1 MESRQSSAE
10 RAELRVSNIGG
21 IDETT
26 VTLERGVTALT
37 GRNATNRTSLL
48 QAIMAALGSENV
60 SIKRDADEAHIELQ
74 LGDETYTRTLRRRN
88 GTIVADGTPFLD
100 DPELG
105 DLFAF
110 LLEMNEARQAVAR
123 GDDLHELIMRP
134 VDTDAI
140 QSEIR
145 DLQSTKRDIDA
156 KLDDLDGLK
165 RRLPELEERRT
176 KLQSQIDEQRAE
188 LEEKRAALDDL
199 DADVEESREE
209 QSELDA
215 KLQELRETES
225 ALEDVRFDME
235 TERDSLDALRDDRE
249 ELEDERAELPTAP
262 DEEIQELDK
271 RIQRLRGRAESIDSV
286 VSELQSIVQFNE
298 EMLEGGRSEF
308 QAALQPESNGSV
320 TDQLVESET
329 TVCWTCGTEVE
340 TDEIEATLDR
350 LRELRSSKLS
360 TRNELTA
367 EIDDLQAEKRSLEG
381 TQTKKQRLDR
391 RLDEIEDEVRRREG
405 TIEDLETREDELID
419 ELAALE
425 TEVDELESEEYS
437 EVLDRHKE
445 ANQLEFEIQRLQKEQ
460 SSVDDEIRTVED
472 RLEER
477 EELEARREE
486 IQAELEELRTRIERI
501 EQQTVDEFNEHMDA
515 VLAELA
521 YDNIDRIW
529 IERTEKQVREGRRK
543 VTKSHFDLHIIRST
557 ADGKTYEDTVDHL
570 SESEREVTGL
580 VFALAGYLAHDVYET
595 LPFILLDSLEA
606 IDSERIAKLIDYMT
620 DYADYLVVALL
631 PEDAAAV
638 DERHTRVTSI

>member
-10 RAELRVSNIGG
+10 RAELRVTNIGG
-21 IDETT
+21 IDETN
-26 VTLERGVTALT
+26 VKLERGVTALT

-48 QAIMAALGSENV
+48 QGIMAALGSENV
-60 SIKRDADEAHIELQ
+60 SIKRDADEAHVELQ

-88 GTIVADGTPFLD
+88 GTIVADGTPYLD

-140 QSEIR
+140 QDQIR

-156 KLDDLDGLK
+156 ELDDLDGLK

-176 KLQSQIDEQRAE
+176 KLQSQIDEQREELSEKREA
-188 LEEKRAALDDL
+188 LEEL

-235 TERDSLDALRDDRE
+235 TERDSLDALRDDLD
-249 ELEDERAELPTAP
+249 ELEDERSDLPTAP
-262 DEEIQELDK
+262 DDEIGDLDK
-271 RIQRLRGRAESIDSV
+271 EIQRLRGRAESIDAV
-286 VSELQSIVQFNE
+286 VSELQSIIQFNE
-298 EMLEGGRSEF
+298 EMLDGGRSELTN
-308 QAALQPESNGSV
+308 ALKPESNGSV
-320 TDQLVESET
+320 TDQLVGDDT

-340 TDEIEATLDR
+340 TDQIQGTLDR
-350 LRELRSSKLS
+350 LRDLRSSKLS
-360 TRNELTA
+360 TRNELTS
-367 EIDDLQAEKRSLEG
+367 EIDDLQAEKRSIEG
-381 TQTKKQRLDR
+381 TQQKKQRLDR
-391 RLDEIEDEVRRREG
+391 RLDDVEDEIRRREG
-405 TIEDLETREDELID
+405 TIEDLEAREDELVD
-419 ELAALE
+419 ELADLESEVDDLE
-425 TEVDELESEEYS
+425 TEEYS

-445 ANQLEFEIQRLQKEQ
+445 ANQLEFELQRLQKEQ
-460 SSVDDEIRTVED
+460 SSVDDEIRSVED
-472 RLEER
+472 RLGER
-477 EELEARREE
+477 EDLEARREE
-486 IQAELEELRTRIERI
+486 IQDELEELRTRIERI

-529 IERTEKQVREGRRK
+529 IERTERQVREGRRK
-543 VTKSHFDLHIIRST
+543 VTKSHFELHIIRST
-557 ADGKTYEDTVDHL
+557 EDGKTYEDTVDHL

-606 IDSERIAKLIDYMT
+606 IDSERIASLIDYMT

-638 DERHTRVTSI
+638 DERHARVTSI

>member
-10 RAELRVSNIGG
+10 RAELRVSNVGG

-26 VTLERGVTALT
+26 VTLDRGVTALT

-60 SIKRDADEAHIELQ
+60 SIKRDADEAHVELQ
-74 LGDETYTRTLRRRN
+74 FGDETYTRTLRRRN
-88 GTIVADGTPFLD
+88 GTVVADGTPFLD

-140 QSEIR
+140 QAEIR

-165 RRLPELEERRT
+165 RRLPDLEERRT

-235 TERDSLDALRDDRE
+235 TERDSLDALQDDRE

-320 TDQLVESET
+320 TDQLVESDT

-340 TDEIEATLDR
+340 TDEIETTLDR

-381 TQTKKQRLDR
+381 TREKKQRLDR
-391 RLDEIEDEVRRREG
+391 RLDEIEDEIRRREG

-445 ANQLEFEIQRLQKEQ
+445 TNQLEFEIQRLQKEQ

>member
-1 MESRQSSAE
+1 MESRQSSVE
-10 RAELRVSNIGG
+10 RAELRVTNIGG
-21 IDETT
+21 IDETN

-48 QAIMAALGSENV
+48 QGIMAALGSENV
-60 SIKRDADEAHIELQ
+60 SIKRDADEAHVELQ

-88 GTIVADGTPFLD
+88 GTIVADGTPYLD

-140 QSEIR
+140 QDQIR

-156 KLDDLDGLK
+156 ELDDLDGLK

-176 KLQSQIDEQRAE
+176 KLQSQIDEQREELSEKRDA
-188 LEEKRAALDDL
+188 LEEL

-235 TERDSLDALRDDRE
+235 TERDSLDALRNDLD
-249 ELEDERAELPTAP
+249 ELEDERSDLPTAP
-262 DEEIQELDK
+262 DDEIGDLDK
-271 RIQRLRGRAESIDSV
+271 QIQRLRGRAESIDAV
-286 VSELQSIVQFNE
+286 VSELQSIIQFNE
-298 EMLEGGRSEF
+298 EMLDGGRSELTN
-308 QAALQPESNGSV
+308 ALKPESNGSV
-320 TDQLVESET
+320 TDQLVGDDT

-340 TDEIEATLDR
+340 TDQIQGTLDR
-350 LRELRSSKLS
+350 LRDLRSSKLS
-360 TRNELTA
+360 TRNELTS
-367 EIDDLQAEKRSLEG
+367 EIDDLQAEKRSIEG
-381 TQTKKQRLDR
+381 TQQKKQRLDR
-391 RLDEIEDEVRRREG
+391 RLDDVEDEIRRREG
-405 TIEDLETREDELID
+405 TIEDLEAREDELVD
-419 ELAALE
+419 ELADLESEVDDLE
-425 TEVDELESEEYS
+425 TEEYS

-445 ANQLEFEIQRLQKEQ
+445 ANQLEFELQRLQKEQ
-460 SSVDDEIRTVED
+460 SSVDDEIRSVED
-472 RLEER
+472 RLGER

-486 IQAELEELRTRIERI
+486 IQDELEELRTRIERI

-529 IERTEKQVREGRRK
+529 IERTERQVREGRRK
-543 VTKSHFDLHIIRST
+543 VTKSHFELHIIRST
-557 ADGKTYEDTVDHL
+557 EDGKTYEDTVDHL

-606 IDSERIAKLIDYMT
+606 IDSERIASLIDYMT

-638 DERHTRVTSI
+638 DERHARVTSI

>member
-1 MESRQSSAE
+1 MASRQFSAE
-10 RAELRVSNIGG
+10 QAELHVRNIGG

-60 SIKRDADEAHIELQ
+60 SLKRDADEAHVELQ
-74 LGDETYTRTLRRRN
+74 LGDETYERTLRRRN
-88 GTIVADGTPFLD
+88 GTIVADGTPFLE

-140 QSEIR
+140 QDEIR
-145 DLQSTKRDIDA
+145 ELQSEKRDIDA
-156 KLDDLDGLK
+156 ELDDLDGLK
-165 RRLPELEERRT
+165 RRLPGLEERRT
-176 KLQSQIDEQRAE
+176 KLQSQIEEQQTE

-225 ALEDVRFDME
+225 ELEDVRFDME
-235 TERDSLDALRDDRE
+235 TERDSLDALQTDRDD
-249 ELEDERAELPTAP
+249 LEDERAELPTAP
-262 DEEIQELDK
+262 DDEIQDLEK
-271 RIQRLRGRAESIDSV
+271 QIQRLRGRSEAIDSV
-286 VSELQSIVQFNE
+286 VSELQSIIQFNE
-298 EMLEGGRSEF
+298 EMLEGERSEF

-320 TDQLVESET
+320 TDQLLESDT

-340 TDEIEATLDR
+340 TDQIESTLDR
-350 LRELRSSKLS
+350 LRDLRSSKLS
-360 TRNELTA
+360 ARNELTS
-367 EIDDLQAEKRSLEG
+367 EIDDLQSEKRSLEG
-381 TQTKKQRLDR
+381 TQQKKQRLDR
-391 RLDEIEDEVRRREG
+391 RLDDVEDEIRRREQ

-419 ELAALE
+419 ELAELE

-445 ANQLEFEIQRLQKEQ
+445 ANQIEFEIQRLEKEL
-460 SSVDDEIRTVED
+460 SSVEDEIRTVED

-477 EELEARREE
+477 EELETRREE

-521 YDNIDRIW
+521 YENIDRIW
-529 IERTEKQVREGRRK
+529 IERTERQVREGRRK

-557 ADGKTYEDTVDHL
+557 EDGRTYEDTVDHL

-580 VFALAGYLAHDVYET
+580 IFALAGYLAHDVYET

-606 IDSERIAKLIDYMT
+606 IDSRRIAKLIDYMT

-638 DERHTRVTSI
+638 DDRHARVTSI